1 LGEGS
6 ARIEV
11 SFRAKENVKNLLL
24 PFLPGLLYNAP
35 FVAITGQFTNNITQN
50 QADNHR
56 EGNED
61 DLRHADLPEKDPKR
75 HNLRV
80 LEEDYEYQ
88 YHDHKRNDYFRF
100 FHEFLKITAFLFLH
114 L

>member
-1 LGEGS
+1 VSEGI

-11 SFRAKENVKNLLL
+11 SLRAEENDKNLLL

-35 FVAITGQFTNNITQN
+35 FVAITGQFTNNVSQN

-56 EGNED
+56 QGNED

-80 LEEDYEYQ
+80 LEEDYEY
-88 YHDHKRNDYFRF
+88 
-100 FHEFLKITAFLFLH
+100 
-114 L
+114 